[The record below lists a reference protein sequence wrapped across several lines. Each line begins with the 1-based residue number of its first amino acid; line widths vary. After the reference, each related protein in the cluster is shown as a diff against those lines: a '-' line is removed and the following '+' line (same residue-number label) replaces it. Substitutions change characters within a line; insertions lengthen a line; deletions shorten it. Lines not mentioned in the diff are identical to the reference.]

1 MAKDRFVS
9 FEFLTLCFITFA
21 AVCNVAVFYNFH
33 LYLQGLG
40 FSGKEAGF
48 LIGLYSL
55 SAMVM
60 YVAASRCVRL
70 GNAIASMAAGICL
83 VVGCG
88 LAYLF
93 FDQFWPLVIIRTLNG
108 IGMFLVMAS
117 CMVMLV
123 TIIPPQ
129 QSGAAFSL
137 YSVALLLP
145 YSIMPAVSEVLLP
158 LVESPTRLYMLT
170 ACLLLPALFLVLGI
184 RSRVRD
190 RFLEQEKDAPGPAG
204 SRAGRENLRRR
215 PILAILLVNGIYFII
230 FSSLFY
236 LFEGFAL
243 ARGMRNPGYF
253 FTVQMGV
260 MITIRLFAGRIFD
273 HFSKVVLVAI
283 ALVLTG
289 AGFVLLR
296 VMPSQSWLLPIA
308 VLFGLGMGL
317 CMPPLNA
324 LMYLNTRPQF
334 RGYNAN
340 MMMFVLHVGSFSG
353 SFFGAWII
361 EVGGYNHFLM
371 LAAVLAVAAAGFFL
385 AVNPGQEL
393 AGGCK

>member
-1 MAKDRFVS
+1 VTKDRLVT
-9 FEFLTLCFITFA
+9 FEFITLCFITFA
-21 AVCNVAVFYNFH
+21 AVCNVSVFYNFH

-60 YVAASRCVRL
+60 YVAASRFIRL
-70 GNAIASMAAGICL
+70 GNAIGCMVAGILL

-88 LAYLF
+88 MAYLF
-93 FDQFWPLVIIRTLNG
+93 FKQFWPLVIIRTING

-129 QSGAAFSL
+129 KSGLAFSL

-158 LVESPTRLYMLT
+158 LVDTPTRIYMLT
-170 ACLLLPALFLVLGI
+170 ACLLLPAVFLVLGI
-184 RSRVRD
+184 RTRVRD
-190 RFLEQEKDAPGPAG
+190 RFLEQEKGHPGRVGTHA
-204 SRAGRENLRRR
+204 ARENLRRR

-243 ARGMRNPGYF
+243 ARGMSNPGYF

-260 MITIRLFAGRIFD
+260 MIGIRLLAGRIFD
-273 HFSKVVLVAI
+273 HFSKVILVAL
-283 ALVLTG
+283 ALVVTG

-308 VLFGLGMGL
+308 VLFGSGMGL
-317 CMPPLNA
+317 CMPPLNS
-324 LMYLNTRPQF
+324 LMYLNTRPEF

-340 MMMFVLHVGSFSG
+340 MMMFVLHVGSFTG
-353 SFFGAWII
+353 SFFGAWVID
-361 EVGGYNHFLM
+361 VGGYNHFLM
-371 LAAVLAVAAAGFFL
+371 LAAVLAVGAAGFFIL
-385 AVNPGQEL
+385 ANPGHDKL
-393 AGGCK
+393 PR